1 MILDRFRMDGKVALV
16 TGGTRGIG
24 LGIAKAL
31 GEAGARVIVTSK
43 TPNPE
48 AMAELRATGAQVDYL
63 QADMED
69 PAAPQ
74 QLIADALTL
83 GGRID
88 ALVLNHG
95 ISGHGDTATYSP
107 EFYRKLMTTN
117 VDSYF
122 FCCQAV
128 LAPMRRQGGGVI
140 VTIGSMSGIISNIPQ
155 PQVAYNASKAAVH
168 HMTKSLASDLA
179 AENIRVNSVA
189 PGYID
194 TVMTAPH
201 FNGPEWGPTWKAMTP
216 MARMGSIEEVAAAVL
231 FLCSDASGYVTGTV
245 LSVDGGYTAR

>member
-31 GEAGARVIVTSK
+31 GEAGAMVVVTSK

-48 AMAELRATGAQVDYL
+48 AIAEIRASGTKVGYIP
-63 QADMED
+63 ADMAD
-69 PAAPQ
+69 PAAPKA
-74 QLIADALTL
+74 LIEEVASLT
-83 GGRID
+83 GRID

-107 EFYRKLMTTN
+107 EFYRTLMATN

-122 FCCQAV
+122 YCCQAV

-201 FNGPEWGPTWKAMTP
+201 FNGPEWGPTWKSMTP
-216 MARMGSIEEVAAAVL
+216 MGRMGSIEEVAAATL
-231 FLCSDASGYVTGTV
+231 FLCSDASSYVTGAV